1 MLSSE
6 EITRLK
12 SHFDECVA
20 LYNTPDFIMN
30 DPVSIPH
37 RFTRKQ
43 DIEIAG
49 FFAAVFAWGQRVTII
64 NKANHLLHLMDNDPY
79 DFIINH
85 SEKDVRSLQGFVHRT
100 FNDTDLL
107 YFIYKLRLHYQ
118 QFSSLEDAFL
128 LFDMGSNFDMAE
140 SLTQFHYY
148 FTDDPHCI
156 SRTKKHIANPAKGAT
171 CKRILMFLR
180 WMVRKDNC
188 GVDFGIWSRI
198 PVASLMIPYDLH
210 VDRVVRRYQ
219 LIQRKQNDWK
229 TVEELTGFCRLLD
242 ATDPARYDYALFGL
256 SINES
261 LSD

>member
-1 MLSSE
+1 
-6 EITRLK
+6 
-12 SHFDECVA
+12 
-20 LYNTPDFIMN
+20 
-30 DPVSIPH
+30 
-37 RFTRKQ
+37 
-43 DIEIAG
+43 
-49 FFAAVFAWGQRVTII
+49 
-64 NKANHLLHLMDNDPY
+64 
-79 DFIINH
+79 
-85 SEKDVRSLQGFVHRT
+85 
-100 FNDTDLL
+100 
-107 YFIYKLRLHYQ
+107 
-118 QFSSLEDAFL
+118 
-128 LFDMGSNFDMAE
+128 
-140 SLTQFHYY
+140 
-148 FTDDPHCI
+148 
-156 SRTKKHIANPAKGAT
+156 
-171 CKRILMFLR
+171 MFLR